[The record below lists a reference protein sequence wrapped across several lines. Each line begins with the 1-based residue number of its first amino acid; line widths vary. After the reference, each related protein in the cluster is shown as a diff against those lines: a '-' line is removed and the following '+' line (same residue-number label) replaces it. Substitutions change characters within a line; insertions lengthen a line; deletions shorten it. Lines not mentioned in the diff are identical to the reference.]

1 MTRTFE
7 DKIAVRE
14 QTPVFVGLVGPSGG
28 GKTYSA
34 LRIAS
39 GIQSVT
45 GGDIYGIDTE
55 ADRMKAY
62 ADNFKFRHVP
72 FGAPFSPLD
81 YLAAI
86 DHCVAK
92 GAKTIVIDSMS
103 HEHEGPGGLLE
114 MHEREMGGNF
124 KKQMI
129 AWAKPKAA
137 RRRLINAI
145 LQVKANFIFC
155 FRAKEKMKIVQGK
168 DPVPLGFMAIGGEEW
183 IYEMTV
189 ATLLLPNANGVPL
202 WQSDQPGERLT
213 IKLPEQFRSVF
224 ASGEQLGESHGA
236 AMAKW
241 AAGGVARSPVDDLV
255 SRYSKCD
262 EIGFSTLESER
273 KILWSTIK
281 GKTDEQSR
289 LKAAAQDAQDRL
301 KEEREYLESHGANEG
316 ELEKAAG

>member
-1 MTRTFE
+1 MTRIFD
-7 DKIAVRE
+7 DKPAVRE

-34 LRIAS
+34 LRLAS

-45 GGDIYGIDTE
+45 GGDIFGIDTE

-62 ADNFKFRHVP
+62 ADKFKFRHVP

-86 DHCVAK
+86 EHCVAK

-202 WQSDQPGERLT
+202 WQSEQIGERLT

-224 ASGEQLGESHGA
+224 HGGEQLSEAHGA
-236 AMAKW
+236 AMAQW
-241 AAGGVARSPVDDLV
+241 AAGGAARAPVDDLIA
-255 SRYSKCD
+255 RYAKCD
-262 EIGFSTLESER
+262 DDGFLVLEGER
-273 KILWSTIK
+273 KKLWPTLK
-281 GKTDEQSR
+281 GKVDDQSR
-289 LKAAAQDAQDRL
+289 LKSAAEHASTRL
-301 KEEREYLESHGANEG
+301 REEAEYLAANGAEVTDG
-316 ELEKAAG
+316 DTEAA